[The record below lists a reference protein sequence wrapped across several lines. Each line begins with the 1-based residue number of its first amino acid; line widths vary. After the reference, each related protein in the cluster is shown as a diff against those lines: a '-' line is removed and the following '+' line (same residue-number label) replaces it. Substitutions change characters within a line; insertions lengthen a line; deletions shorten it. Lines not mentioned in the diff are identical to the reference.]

1 LPLAA
6 NPFVDYHIHERERLA
21 YGMFCGETVMG
32 MRINRLERL
41 VAGALLV
48 LVAFTAAPIRAADNE
63 DDFRARALRLNEIT
77 GDDSIRGEIVMLLDD
92 APGSKKLLAVAAK
105 MVKEKEQPF
114 NINATFILAATAR
127 GLKDLETSEK
137 FYRLNAEQAKKLES
151 GDKLSRAYLGLTGLL
166 TENKKYEECEKLCKE
181 ILEQMGGRAKL
192 GQQFPYLQRMVL
204 AMVKQGRTEEA
215 LKLANRLVD
224 QTKSNPAALELLGM
238 VQRESGDYDEAV
250 KTYEKLL
257 SNLTKE
263 KGVKEEELKEFTHRY
278 RLILSVIYQDLD
290 NVDKATEHLK
300 VLLADDPDNPTYNN
314 NLGYLW
320 ASHDKNLDEA
330 EKMIRKALDEDRK
343 QRRKIPDLKPE
354 DDKDSSAYLDSLGW
368 VLFKKKKPK
377 EALPYL
383 LEAVKEE
390 EGKHV
395 EIYDHLGEVYMAL
408 GQKADAIDAWK
419 KGVEVAGPS
428 KAEQQR
434 KQEVAKKLK
443 AQE

>member
-1 LPLAA
+1 M
-6 NPFVDYHIHERERLA
+6 E
-21 YGMFCGETVMG
+21 
-32 MRINRLERL
+32 MRIDRRGRF
-41 VAGALLV
+41 VAVALLV
-48 LVAFTAAPIRAADNE
+48 LVAFTGAATRAADNE
-63 DDFRARALRLNEIT
+63 DELRGRALKLNDIT
-77 GDDSIRGEIVMLLDD
+77 GDDAIRGQIVMFLDD
-92 APGSKKLLAVAAK
+92 GPGTKKLLAVAAK
-105 MVKEKEQPF
+105 MAKEKEQPF

-127 GLKDLETSEK
+127 GLKDIETSEK

-192 GQQFPYLQRMVL
+192 GQQFPYLQRMVV

-215 LKLANRLVD
+215 LKIANRLVD
-224 QTKSNPAALELLGM
+224 QTKGSIGALELLGL
-238 VQRESGDYDEAV
+238 VQREAGNYDEAV

-257 SNLTKE
+257 SELSKQ
-263 KGVKEEELKEFTHRY
+263 KGIKDEELKEFTHRY

-290 NVDKATEHLK
+290 DVDKATEHLK

-343 QRRKIPDLKPE
+343 QRRKENPDLKPE

-377 EALPYL
+377 EALPHL

-408 GQKADAIDAWK
+408 GQKTEAVAAWK
-419 KGVEVAGPS
+419 KGLEVAGSS

-434 KQEVAKKLK
+434 KQEVEKKLK